1 MKKIVFVGTGARA
14 YGFYKSINEKYSD
27 TYTTVGVCDSNIK
40 RCEWYRDSVKPDVA
54 LYNDFDLMLKEQN
67 PNAVFVATIDGMHH
81 DYIVRSLKYGC
92 DVFTEKPMT
101 IDEEKCLAIRQAE
114 KESGKKVTV
123 TFNCRFIPY
132 FVRLKELIASGVIGK
147 PLSIH
152 YEYTLNTWHGGDY
165 FKRWHRFMEN
175 SGGMLIHKSTHHFD
189 VINWLLDDDPVS
201 VTAQGARLYFG
212 NDDRPHG
219 ERCCTC
225 EYKNNCESYRFI
237 YTSGMLQKLYYE
249 AESVDGYV
257 RDHCAFKSDT
267 DIYDS
272 MSVSVAYEKG
282 TLLTYSLNLF
292 GMDDGFTMNIIGE
305 KGRLEFS
312 NFHAQDMKKERYTI
326 TVRYRDGRVDEI
338 TFPKVDGNHDGSDE
352 IMRDKLFGGVTDDPL
367 GQCAD
372 SFAGVK
378 SVMIG
383 AAANRSI
390 KEGVRINLTPILDKM
405 R

>member
-1 MKKIVFVGTGARA
+1 MKKIVFVGTGSRA
-14 YGFYKSINEKYSD
+14 YGFFKSINEKYAD
-27 TYTTVGVCDSNIK
+27 KYTVVAVCDSNIK
-40 RCEWYRDSVKPDVA
+40 RCEWYRDSVKSNMA
-54 LYNDFDLMLKEQN
+54 MYNDFDLMLKEQN
-67 PNAVFVATIDGMHH
+67 PDAVFVATIDGMHH
-81 DYIVRSLKYGC
+81 DYIIRSLKYGC

-114 KESGKKVTV
+114 RESGKKVTV
-123 TFNCRFIPY
+123 TFNCRFMPY
-132 FVRLKELIASGVIGK
+132 YEKLKELIASGIIGK
-147 PLSIH
+147 PLAIN

-175 SGGMLIHKSTHHFD
+175 SGGMLVHKSTHHFD
-189 VINWLLDDDPVS
+189 VINWLLDDEPAS
-201 VTAQGARLYFG
+201 VVAHGARLYFG

-225 EYKNNCESYRFI
+225 AYKNTCESYKFI
-237 YTSGMLQKLYYE
+237 YSNEMMQKLYYE

-257 RDHCAFKSDT
+257 RDHCAFKGDT
-267 DIYDS
+267 NIYDS

-305 KGRLEFS
+305 KGRMEFS
-312 NFHAQDMKKERYTI
+312 NFQTGDKNKYTI
-326 TVRYRDGRVDEI
+326 TVRYRNGRVDEI
-338 TFPKVDGNHDGSDE
+338 NFPKAAGSHDGGDE
-352 IMRDKLFGGVTDDPL
+352 RMRDMLFGGVTHDPL

-390 KEGVRINLTPILDKM
+390 KEGVRINLTPLLDKM